1 MKFSFTEKPKLTA
14 FKQFIPEN
22 VLLSST
28 DIIGAVRSNG
38 YHPLEKPFA
47 LPQIPVI
54 IDDLYVYLNP
64 NVVKFESEFCKLIA
78 EDKSMWDKLE
88 IEPSMITISERRLK
102 VGVHNGWKYVHEP
115 YVVQLSL
122 NDGSSETNLQVN
134 THKKRLNLKAS
145 LRQKAAEPDEFNTP

>member
-1 MKFSFTEKPKLTA
+1 
-14 FKQFIPEN
+14 
-22 VLLSST
+22 
-28 DIIGAVRSNG
+28 
-38 YHPLEKPFA
+38 
-47 LPQIPVI
+47 
-54 IDDLYVYLNP
+54 
-64 NVVKFESEFCKLIA
+64 
-78 EDKSMWDKLE
+78 MWDKLE